1 MTQRR
6 RFVLAVSPVV
16 ADDGSTAL
24 HLFSSDHW
32 TTAPTDTPPNAPV
45 RGLLRNP
52 GTLRRELFS
61 GARVTGAITPSYGNV
76 VLANPAPDA
85 AGAGELDEWV
95 DYGLAGA
102 DVTLYW
108 GPVGGAFPAAYT
120 VVYVAKCHSFVA
132 DTGELTI
139 RLRDDLQLLDQ
150 PVVTAGFAGTGGIE
164 GTGAVAKRRQFV
176 AGDPG
181 LIEPILVDAV
191 KQIYFVQSTGTG
203 GLHDAWKTNPGA
215 EINAFDVFINGVEVT
230 RSASNYASADE
241 MLASSPDP
249 GHVKFWFGPDSAMV
263 FGAKDGPVYFR
274 LSGDAA
280 SIAGDVRVW
289 AYGAPSDADAAR
301 LGVAWGSF
309 FAPLFALRAGVSRS
323 RLDGSS
329 GLVVQSRLV
338 DDDSTYLDVLADA
351 ALSYQGWFGFDRLGT
366 FRSGYLLDPAST
378 SPYWGITDGVIT
390 APVPAADSVSVYT
403 FTERQMT
410 GQLRREPPSG
420 MEVPVWTVSGTAGD
434 TWPSQVAGG
443 ASDELRDYCTRKVGA
458 SFSGAASAT
467 KLRDPGAIAA
477 TVKMRGRVLQ
487 NSFSIRLWLERYL
500 ALYGGRRHFFSFTVP
515 LSDDVLALD
524 LHDCVTLQH
533 RRFGCAAGVKARIVS
548 ITIDCA
554 ANVPS
559 MRFVLWAGTPGRY
572 TGGSS
577 ASTPGGG
584 GGGAPAF
591 VPPTIAQQALG
602 DFSGFMFGSVAS
614 SGGALAGA
622 SAADMGAFTG
632 AMLGVLSGDDAW
644 SSVSLL
650 LHLDGTSG
658 TQSFTDSSGY
668 ASSVVS
674 SGGLAVLSDAQA
686 KFGPTSFTGGCVLA
700 YRAAHLVLD
709 TGDWTVEFWL
719 YRSPSSANELLVN
732 MAFNAG
738 YYAFRLLWD
747 HAAQG
752 LQMRCYSAG
761 GTPAQVVEVLSVD
774 GAADNTWHHVAMVRD
789 GSTFRLFLNGVLQG
803 TDTYADALF
812 DGTDVALQLGAFA
825 SGAFATVGY
834 IDEVRVTKGVARYSG
849 NFAPPTAAFPEG

>member
-24 HLFSSDHW
+24 HLFSADHW
-32 TTAPTDTPPNAPV
+32 TTAPTDTPANTPV
-45 RGLLRNP
+45 RGLLGNP

-61 GARVTGAITPSYGNV
+61 GARVTGAITPSWGNV
-76 VLANPAPDA
+76 TLANPAPDA

-108 GPVGGAFPAAYT
+108 GPVGGAFPATYT

-132 DTGELTI
+132 DSAELTI

-150 PVVTAGFAGTGGIE
+150 PVVTDGFAGTGGIE
-164 GTGAVAKRRQFV
+164 GTGAVAKRKQFV

-191 KQIYFVQSTGTG
+191 RQIYFVQSTGTG

-241 MLASSPDP
+241 MLASSPEP

-289 AYGAPSDADAAR
+289 AYGSPSDADAAR

-467 KLRDPGAIAA
+467 KLRDPGAPAA
-477 TVKMRGRVLQ
+477 SVKMRGRVLQ

-500 ALYGGRRHFFSFTVP
+500 ALYGGQRHFFSFTVP
-515 LSDDVLALD
+515 MSDDVLALD

-533 RRFGCAAGVKARIVS
+533 RRFGCQAGVKARIVS
-548 ITIDCA
+548 ITIDCGA
-554 ANVPS
+554 AVPS

-591 VPPTIAQQALG
+591 VPPTIALQAMG
-602 DFSGFMFGSVAS
+602 DFTGFMFGTLA
-614 SGGALAGA
+614 SGGGATLGA

-632 AMLGVLSGDDAW
+632 AMLGALSGGGGGPSGLTWFEAEDQMPDDA
-644 SSVSLL
+644 V
-650 LHLDGTSG
+650 T
-658 TQSFTDSSGY
+658 
-668 ASSVVS
+668 A
-674 SGGLAVLSDAQA
+674 
-686 KFGPTSFTGGCVLA
+686 GPA
-700 YRAAHLVLD
+700 AERAAFMAALTVSGSEGFEGAPYEPGYSMVGEAIAVNGVTATFSAGSIEGID
-709 TGDWTVEFWL
+709 PDFWTEGDPINIAG
-719 YRSPSSANELLVN
+719 R
-732 MAFNAG
+732 FNTTAPG
-738 YYAFRLLWD
+738 FPYAFRWLGFGSALTMTSITFSTPV
-747 HAAQG
+747 AAFG
-752 LQMRCYSAG
+752 CYATDMGDFSGQVSLVLHKSG
-761 GTPAQVVEVLSVD
+761 GGTVSHDIAHTVNGDSGSLMFVGFVDDTDTYTQIDVLATTTAEFIGIDDIVIATPAQL
-774 GAADNTWHHVAMVRD
+774 A
-789 GSTFRLFLNGVLQG
+789 
-803 TDTYADALF
+803 
-812 DGTDVALQLGAFA
+812 
-825 SGAFATVGY
+825 
-834 IDEVRVTKGVARYSG
+834 
-849 NFAPPTAAFPEG
+849 